1 MNLSSHQSS
10 REAPRR
16 RGAWSPAQGLR
27 FTWTIVSIFVVESLI
42 VGIAALPSVAFFDWH
57 ASLDLSP
64 RILRV
69 FIVSMA
75 LIPAYAIFCAML
87 MALSALSMR
96 ALGWRPPREGAFKIA
111 ELEPE
116 LCNWARYMIS
126 TYVVRTLV
134 GPFTQAT
141 LVWTWYMR
149 MNGAKIGRRVW
160 VNSLGVTDHCNIEL
174 GDDVVIGAGVHM
186 SAHTVERGVVQIAP
200 VRVGAGSTIGLNS
213 HIQIGVDI
221 GERCQIGSMS
231 LVPKFAQLRGPG
243 TWVGLP
249 VKKIE
254 AEAEQPT

>member
-1 MNLSSHQSS
+1 MTKTNSSS
-10 REAPRR
+10 RRSGRR
-16 RGAWSPAQGLR
+16 SAWSPTQAVR
-27 FTWTIVSIFVVESLI
+27 FAWTVVSIFIVESLI
-42 VGIAALPSVAFFDWH
+42 VGTAALPAVAFFDWH

-64 RILRV
+64 RMLRV
-69 FIVSMA
+69 FIIAMA
-75 LIPAYAIFCAML
+75 LIPAYVIFSVML
-87 MALSALSMR
+87 MAVSSMAMR
-96 ALGWRPPREGAFKIA
+96 VLGWRPPKEGAFEIA
-111 ELEPE
+111 RLEPE

-149 MNGAKIGRRVW
+149 LNGAKIGRRVW

-174 GDDVVIGAGVHM
+174 GDDVVIGAGVHL
-186 SAHTVERGVVQIAP
+186 SAHTVERGVVLIAP
-200 VRVGAGSTIGLNS
+200 VRVGSRSTIGINS

-221 GERCQIGSMS
+221 GEECQIGSMS

-249 VKKIE
+249 VEKLGSDE
-254 AEAEQPT
+254 VQPV